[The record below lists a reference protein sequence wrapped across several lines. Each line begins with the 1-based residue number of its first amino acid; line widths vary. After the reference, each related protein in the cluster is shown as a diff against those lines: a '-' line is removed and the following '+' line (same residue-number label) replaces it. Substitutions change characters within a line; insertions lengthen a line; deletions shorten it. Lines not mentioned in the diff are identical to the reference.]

1 MAATSGLA
9 VTPGVEGFD
18 EGLSKEQ
25 APGPGAEARWLFEN
39 WIDASES
46 DENRGRLDP
55 LERR

>member
-1 MAATSGLA
+1 MA

-25 APGPGAEARWLFEN
+25 VPGPGAEARWLLEN